1 MQEIDTKELEHQ
13 IAASSDIKEFKEISN
28 TIPQLTVSQYL
39 DELLKKHGLEARDI
53 IKAANLERTYG
64 YKIFSGDKKP
74 GRTKL
79 LSIAVAMQLS
89 HDEVQ
94 RLLYYAKEEKLYVK
108 DPWDRI
114 IWYGLEKKLKVSDIN
129 ELLTDYKRG
138 PLLE

>member
-53 IKAANLERTYG
+53 IKATNLERTYG